1 MDLSLNGSKSAMAT
15 DPLINNMNFTGAI
28 GFTSPDLSSTA
39 HLPRLKA
46 NLDSQ
51 QQIISINQGQDRSD
65 NHISDQGRNHN
76 QMNM

>member
-15 DPLINNMNFTGAI
+15 DPLTNNMNFTGAI

-51 QQIISINQGQDRSD
+51 
-65 NHISDQGRNHN
+65 
-76 QMNM
+76 